1 MGIDRQVQILHVYYL
16 KLPPIKQW
24 GIPNR
29 TGIDMEQQLLVTP
42 GVDEHTAMT
51 STDNSPSHS
60 SGSAEDTK
68 KEVKIVLAGK
78 SGAGKTTLARNI
90 LGFEEKLEFSAG
102 PLTQECDTQEATK
115 NDITVRVT
123 DTIGL
128 GQQEGGRR
136 KELKKLFRHTKG
148 EADLL
153 VYCIPVDPSSKFECT
168 NPAIM
173 KSIQDA
179 YGKDI
184 WKHCIIV
191 FTFSNITVYRF
202 LEKMRDRDQAFSSY
216 KNHLLAH
223 ATRFRKELERLKV
236 KDVNIKT
243 VFGFETEDTTDD
255 PTATAIVAVPAGD
268 KPDDPV
274 LPDFKDPTS
283 FRLSTNPEESIRIDI
298 TDWREILF
306 IEIIRKCGS
315 TELKKKLL
323 QYRYGFA
330 KSIAGITVGGLM
342 GGAAVGAGAG
352 AVLGLLVGPFGVG
365 PGALVGA
372 VVGGTTGALGGGVGG
387 GVIGR
392 VRKSRENKA

>member
-1 MGIDRQVQILHVYYL
+1 MDTEIATSDQ
-16 KLPPIKQW
+16 LPVNSSEEDQ
-24 GIPNR
+24 
-29 TGIDMEQQLLVTP
+29 
-42 GVDEHTAMT
+42 TAIEG
-51 STDNSPSHS
+51 SNNSQAASPSPTS
-60 SGSAEDTK
+60 EATK

-153 VYCIPVDPSSKFECT
+153 VYCIPVDPSSKFDCT

-223 ATRFRKELERLKV
+223 ATRYRKELERLKV

-255 PTATAIVAVPAGD
+255 PTATTIVAVPAGD

-315 TELKKKLL
+315 TELKKNLL
-323 QYRYGFA
+323 QYRYGRA
-330 KSIAGITVGGLM
+330 ITNSIVGAAGGITGGATGGFM
-342 GGAAVGAGAG
+342 GGAAIGAGAG
-352 AVLGLLVGPFGVG
+352 AVLGVVGGPFGVG
-365 PGALVGA
+365 AGAMVGA
-372 VVGGTTGALGGGVGG
+372 VIGGTAGVLGGGVGG
-387 GVIGR
+387 GVIGKAR
-392 VRKSRENKA
+392 RNRKEK

>member
-1 MGIDRQVQILHVYYL
+1 MDTEIATSDQ
-16 KLPPIKQW
+16 LPVNSNEEDQ
-24 GIPNR
+24 
-29 TGIDMEQQLLVTP
+29 
-42 GVDEHTAMT
+42 TAIEG
-51 STDNSPSHS
+51 SNNSQAASPSPTS
-60 SGSAEDTK
+60 EATK

-153 VYCIPVDPSSKFECT
+153 VYCIPVDPSSKFDCT

-255 PTATAIVAVPAGD
+255 PTATTIVAVPAGD

-315 TELKKKLL
+315 TELKKNLL
-323 QYRYGFA
+323 QYRYGHA
-330 KSIAGITVGGLM
+330 ITNSIVGAAGGITGGATGGFM
-342 GGAAVGAGAG
+342 GGAAIGAGAG
-352 AVLGLLVGPFGVG
+352 AVLGVVGGPFGVG
-365 PGALVGA
+365 AGAMVGA
-372 VVGGTTGALGGGVGG
+372 VIGGTAGVLGGGVGG
-387 GVIGR
+387 GVIGKAR
-392 VRKSRENKA
+392 RNRKEK